1 MNPPKYQVHRAT
13 VDDLP
18 VLRRLWQ
25 EALLPVEDREKR
37 LKEFQA
43 VFDERGRL
51 LGAVGLSIAGRHGHL
66 HSEVFADPDHEEVL
80 RDELWERLKTITK
93 NFGLARLW
101 TQETA
106 PYWHHIGFQT
116 AAPALLEKLPA
127 AFGAPP
133 PPWLSLQLRDE
144 TVVPQLAEQEIALF
158 AQAQRESADR
168 ALRQIKIMRGIAT
181 GVAGVLFLVVLILGF
196 LVLRR
201 HLFPWWRR

>member
-1 MNPPKYQVHRAT
+1 MNPPIHQVRRAT

-25 EALLPVEDREKR
+25 EALLPVEDHEKR

-66 HSEVFADPDHEEVL
+66 HSEVFADPTHGELL
-80 RDELWERLKTITK
+80 RDELWERLKAVAQ
-93 NFGLARLW
+93 NFGLVRVW
-101 TQETA
+101 TRETA

-116 AAPALLEKLPA
+116 AAPELLEKLPA
-127 AFGAPP
+127 AFGSPP
-133 PPWLSLQLRDE
+133 PPWLSLILREE
-144 TVVPQLAEQEIALF
+144 TAIPLMAEQEMALF
-158 AQAQRESADR
+158 VQAQRESADH
-168 ALRQIKIMRGIAT
+168 AMRQIKIMRGIAT
-181 GVAGVLFLVVLILGF
+181 GVACVLFLVVLVMGF

-201 HLFPWWRR
+201 HLFPLWRR

>member
-1 MNPPKYQVHRAT
+1 
-13 VDDLP
+13 
-18 VLRRLWQ
+18 LRRLWQ
-25 EALLPVEDREKR
+25 EALLPVEDHEKR

-66 HSEVFADPDHEEVL
+66 YSEVFADPDHEELL
-80 RDELWERLKTITK
+80 RDELWERLKTITH
-93 NFGLARLW
+93 NFGLVRLW

-116 AAPALLEKLPA
+116 AAPELLEKLPA
-127 AFGAPP
+127 AFGSPPPP
-133 PPWLSLQLRDE
+133 PPWLSLKLREE
-144 TVVPQLAEQEIALF
+144 TVVPDMAEQEVALF

-168 ALRQIKIMRGIAT
+168 AMRQIKIMRGIAT
-181 GVAGVLFLVVLILGF
+181 GVAGVLFLVVLIIGF

>member
-18 VLRRLWQ
+18 VLRRLWH
-25 EALLPVEDREKR
+25 EALLPVEDHEKR

-51 LGAVGLSIAGRHGHL
+51 LGAVGLSIAGRQGHL
-66 HSEVFADPDHEEVL
+66 HSEVFADPTHGELL
-80 RDELWERLKTITK
+80 RDELWERLKAVAH
-93 NFGLARLW
+93 NFGLVRLW
-101 TQETA
+101 TRETA

-116 AAPALLEKLPA
+116 AAPELLEKLPA
-127 AFGAPP
+127 VFGSPP
-133 PPWLSLQLRDE
+133 PPWLSLKLREE
-144 TVVPQLAEQEIALF
+144 TVVPPMAEQEIALF

-168 ALRQIKIMRGIAT
+168 AMRQIKIMRGIAT
-181 GVAGVLFLVVLILGF
+181 GVAGVLFLVVLIMGF

-201 HLFPWWRR
+201 HLFPLWRR